1 MKLAT
6 VRAINAH
13 AELEYPRECCGL
25 IIVVRGREKYIPC
38 RNVAVGT
45 EHFVLPAEDFAE
57 AETQGAIM
65 AVVHSHPDAAASP
78 SQADLVACEESG
90 VPWHIVR
97 VDGVDGAPR
106 ALDLVT
112 FEPSGYQA
120 PLVGRTFSHGVLDC
134 YALIRDWYRQ
144 VRGIALPDFPRPD
157 DWWNDGH
164 SDLYTAGFTTAGF
177 VMLGD
182 GEPLQKGDVILMQI
196 RSDNGV
202 PNHGGVY
209 IGDGL
214 LLHHQYGLLS
224 TRDVY
229 GGYFQE
235 VTRARLRYRGHSQ

>member
-1 MKLAT
+1 MKKAT
-6 VRAINAH
+6 EKAIRAH
-13 AELEYPRECCGL
+13 AQAAYPRECCGL
-25 IIVVRGREKYIPC
+25 IIVVRGREKYLPC

-45 EHFVLPAEDFAE
+45 EHFVLPAEDFAD
-57 AETQGAIM
+57 AEEQGAVL
-65 AVVHSHPDAAASP
+65 AVVHSHPDTAASP

-97 VDGVDGAPR
+97 VDGIDGAPR

-112 FEPSGYQA
+112 FAPSGYQA

-144 VRGIALPDFPRPD
+144 VRGIELPEFTRPD
-157 DWWNDGH
+157 DWWNDGR
-164 SDLYTAGFTTAGF
+164 SDLYTAGFTGAGF
-177 VMLGD
+177 ALLEE
-182 GEPLQKGDVILMQI
+182 GEPLQEGDVILMQI

-214 LLHHQYGLLS
+214 VLHHQYGRLS

-235 VTRARLRYRGHSQ
+235 VTRARLRYRGDTQ

>member
-1 MKLAT
+1 MKPAT
-6 VRAINAH
+6 IRAINTH
-13 AELEYPRECCGL
+13 AESQYPRECCGL

-38 RNVAVGT
+38 RNVAIGT
-45 EHFVLPAEDFAE
+45 EHFVLPAEDFAD
-57 AETQGAIM
+57 AETQGAVM
-65 AVVHSHPDAAASP
+65 AVVHSHPDTAASP

-97 VDGVDGAPR
+97 VDSVDGAPR

-120 PLVGRTFSHGVLDC
+120 PLIGRDFSHGVLDC
-134 YALIRDWYRQ
+134 YALIRDWYKQ
-144 VRGIALPDFPRPD
+144 ERGIQLPDFPRPD
-157 DWWNDGH
+157 DWWNDGK
-164 SDLYTAGFTTAGF
+164 SDLYTDGFKSAGFRL
-177 VMLGD
+177 LGD
-182 GEPLQKGDVILMQI
+182 DDVLLEGDMILMQI
-196 RSDNGV
+196 RSGNGV

-214 LLHHQYGLLS
+214 ILHHQYGRLS

-235 VTRARLRYRGHSQ
+235 VTRSILRYQK